1 MKRLII
7 SPAQLKAINEAAA
20 MNNIVGGYNGTSND
34 LRAQVLNSTPAMQ
47 KNGGVG
53 TIVNQNN
60 PAGPTVSLGPTT
72 TDQEI
77 SNAGK
82 ILATTGNNNSSQ
94 TSALEETRYSKRQV
108 ELGRMLEMRKNGT
121 VFSKKQLNEMF
132 METQD
137 NANRLRAGI
146 GDCRIFD
153 IFKAIE
159 NVFPEEIENA
169 KKVFSNGGDLP
180 EFICSIFSK
189 GDINGE
195 KEDEF
200 LRLLGI

>member
-1 MKRLII
+1 MKRMII
-7 SPAQLKAINEAAA
+7 SPAQLKAINEAATVMYSA
-20 MNNIVGGYNGTSND
+20 PSSNVQSMAQTALAKNPGQEVTIDVTDNTPGTDGKLGFSDTTANTD
-34 LRAQVLNSTPAMQ
+34 PSQI
-47 KNGGVG
+47 KNFDKMTFG
-53 TIVNQNN
+53 
-60 PAGPTVSLGPTT
+60 
-72 TDQEI
+72 
-77 SNAGK
+77 
-82 ILATTGNNNSSQ
+82 ATSNNNSNPLGES
-94 TSALEETRYSKRQV
+94 RYSKRQV